1 MTSFLNLWNILKLI
15 VAIFIQ
21 VCFIFVLTFK
31 FVFGWC
37 IKNRKI
43 SKVSSKENH
52 SDSDLIFSTDYNTLI
67 SRLKATK
74 ETNFYLKYEQI
85 FRFFE
90 QNSASIE
97 VEYKERIYYLPF
109 IYMPYFRYLPKQNK
123 NEFNDAV
130 DRSSRES
137 KVRSLIFTNQRFINS
152 AKYTFQTDQRVKK
165 IPVLNVMYEYFNSI
179 ILLNFFLAVTVNI
192 LVMIAYS
199 TTDDNEKQSLI
210 KRANHV
216 GWSMAAFTIL
226 ILLLLLIQ
234 NIPEIKDYASRH
246 DRLKVKIINLAGL
259 CMHSGIF
266 YYTIYLTTIL
276 IGIYVHP
283 FAFTFTLS
291 DLVNRFPSMKIIF
304 RAVYVPRKSLILTL
318 LMIILMCYV
327 FALLWY
333 SMMAR
338 VLNNAEALYP
348 TSIPGLA
355 ESGEQG
361 TFPGTYQ
368 DTPADPSDGA
378 PEPNNENDAMY
389 CCTNMFY
396 CFICLI
402 DNLIKNN
409 GKIARVLAGDKNQ
422 RAGYPDYYI
431 YIYDNV
437 ALIILTILLFE
448 IMAGLIIDTFSALR
462 DLDISKNE
470 DLRGSCFICGL
481 PVEDFEKPGCADF
494 ETHITKE
501 HYMWNYICYLSYL
514 TDKEPSDY
522 SGIESYIS
530 RQLAISSISWIPN
543 SKTLFLDQE
552 TDENI
557 VFDNLE
563 FMENNCIAMHTNLQ
577 RMKKIMDNIEQEN
590 KEKEKANKKD

>member
-1 MTSFLNLWNILKLI
+1 MTSKGQQS
-15 VAIFIQ
+15 AA
-21 VCFIFVLTFK
+21 
-31 FVFGWC
+31 
-37 IKNRKI
+37 
-43 SKVSSKENH
+43 VS
-52 SDSDLIFSTDYNTLI
+52 IFSTDYNTLI
-67 SRLKATK
+67 SRLKSTR
-74 ETNFYLKYEQI
+74 ETEFYSKYEPI
-85 FRFFE
+85 LRFFE
-90 QNSASIE
+90 ANSASIE

-137 KVRSLIFTNQRFINS
+137 KVRSLVFTYQRFINS

-165 IPVLNVMYEYFNSI
+165 IPVLNVLYEYFNSVS
-179 ILLNFFLAVTVNI
+179 LLTFLLALAVNL
-192 LVMIAYS
+192 LVMVAYS
-199 TTDDNEKQSLI
+199 TSIEEEKISLMSI
-210 KRANHV
+210 AIQV
-216 GWSMAAFTIL
+216 GWVMAAFTLL

-234 NIPEIKDYASRH
+234 NIPEIKDYMSRN
-246 DRLKVKIINLAGL
+246 DPFKLKLANLAEL
-259 CMHSGIF
+259 TLHSGIF
-266 YYTIYLTTIL
+266 YYMLYLTSAIL
-276 IGIYVHP
+276 GIYMHP

-291 DLVNRFPSMKIIF
+291 DLINRFPSMKIIF

-327 FALLWY
+327 LALLWY
-333 SMMAR
+333 SIMAT
-338 VLNNAEALYP
+338 VLNYRDEIYPPAVPPLSDYEDQEAFSVP
-348 TSIPGLA
+348 HQETSFEP
-355 ESGEQG
+355 S
-361 TFPGTYQ
+361 
-368 DTPADPSDGA
+368 ADQ
-378 PEPNNENDAMY
+378 PEPDTENEAMY
-389 CCTNMFY
+389 CCSTMYY

-409 GKIARVLAGDKNQ
+409 GKIARILAGDNNQ
-422 RAGYPDYYI
+422 RADYPDYYI

-437 ALIILTILLFE
+437 ALILLTILLFE

-481 PVEDFEKPGCADF
+481 PVEEFEKPGCADF

-514 TDKEPSDY
+514 TDKEPNDY
-522 SGIESYIS
+522 SGIETYIW
-530 RQLAISSISWIPN
+530 RQMGISSISWIPN
-543 SKTLFLDQE
+543 GKTLFLDQD

-563 FMENNCIAMHTNLQ
+563 FMENNCITMQTNLQ

-590 KEKEKANKKD
+590 KEKQKDVK